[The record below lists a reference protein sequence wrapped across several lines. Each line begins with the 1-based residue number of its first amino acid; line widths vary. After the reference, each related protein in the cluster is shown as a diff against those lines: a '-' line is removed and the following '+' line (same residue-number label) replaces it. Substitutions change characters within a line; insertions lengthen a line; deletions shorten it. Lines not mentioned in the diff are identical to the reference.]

1 MARLYRSLGSEV
13 TTFSAKSCACPEVH
27 WLRNGNDGWTMAL
40 ATRAA
45 WRRLEL
51 VGEREL
57 EIQPPGHRHHHW
69 RARSG
74 RGCHDSQHGTR
85 GV

>member
-13 TTFSAKSCACPEVH
+13 TTFSAKSWACPEVH

-57 EIQPPGHRHHHW
+57 EIHPPGTGTTIG
-69 RARSG
+69 ARVPVAAAM
-74 RGCHDSQHGTR
+74 TR
-85 GV
+85 NTARLA